1 MATTQTL
8 PKWATLDRRN
18 SLVQLFLDSGG
29 FCVYGHKP
37 CIGYFT
43 QTQITACVWGKTCSN
58 PMPDGQLCRYKPE
71 AGKPHLPCQYVTF
84 TRNLWHCG
92 YGDYPCYKPFGSH
105 YENYA
110 DTLIADWKR
119 LDKEQRLAD
128 WEVERKALHQL
139 GDRSYPVRGQFS
151 AVSRDI
157 YAESQ
162 PLYYLEGQAV
172 SGITLKPFVRVRIA
186 SSYIRLYVD
195 LGEALRQVSK
205 NTRRKAIRYGKPLPP
220 TTRVAIMR
228 KVMEAVKD
236 YYTH

>member
-18 SLVQLFLDSGG
+18 FLVQLFLSSGG
-29 FCVYGHKP
+29 FCVYGHKK
-37 CIGYFT
+37 CLI
-43 QTQITACVWGKTCSN
+43 
-58 PMPDGQLCRYKPE
+58 PE
-71 AGKPHLPCQYVTF
+71 H
-84 TRNLWHCG
+84 
-92 YGDYPCYKPFGSH
+92 H
-105 YENYA
+105 YYLYSEF
-110 DTLIADWKR
+110 LIQDWKH
-119 LDKEQRLAD
+119 LDKEQSQAE
-128 WEVERKALHQL
+128 WEVERKALHSL
-139 GDRSYPVRGQFS
+139 GERSYPIRGQFS

-157 YAESQ
+157 YAENQ

-172 SGITLKPFVRVRIA
+172 SGLTLTPFVRVRIA

-205 NTRRKAIRYGKPLPP
+205 SKRRKAIRYGKPLPQ